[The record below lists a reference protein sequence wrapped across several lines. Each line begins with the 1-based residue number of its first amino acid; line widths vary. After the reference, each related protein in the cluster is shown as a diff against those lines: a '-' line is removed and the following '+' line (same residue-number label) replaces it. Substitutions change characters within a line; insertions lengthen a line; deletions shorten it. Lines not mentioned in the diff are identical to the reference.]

1 MLSDLDLQ
9 RNYRSGRDA
18 LLDDF
23 YIPCLSEAV
32 TYDRAVGYFS
42 SSLFSVTAIA
52 YSDFVTREGHMRLI
66 CSPAIKREDFDAM
79 KEGLSSPQQRLREEM
94 ELLLAAPESLPATR
108 LLATLIAHNYL
119 EVQVAFA
126 DNPGGIFHDKLGI
139 FEDEIGRRVSFVG
152 SANETYAA
160 WGLNHESFEAFPSWQ
175 GESDLLRTR
184 DHAATFD
191 RLWLGR
197 EPGVSV
203 EPLEAMTVDR
213 LRKLA
218 DADLD
223 TALERVRRPVRN
235 PQQGQSKELMQHQK
249 DVLQH
254 WEDRGH
260 RGIVNFATGAG
271 KTITAIE
278 AMRRWHDRGGC
289 SVVLVPGRD
298 LHRQWASEIAQ
309 EFPEAQTL
317 LVGAGAPVQPWRDL
331 LATFSSPPAIASPPR
346 IVLTTNK
353 SFTGSAFRDRLRDG
367 DHLLLVA
374 DEMHR
379 VGSPQALAA
388 VEEREYGGTLGLSAT
403 YSRQFDAAG
412 TERLL
417 EVFGD
422 VLEPVVGLA
431 EAIHMGR
438 LVPYDYRLHTVE
450 LDEVEQAEYEQL
462 TNQIR
467 RLVVQSSGGEISDF
481 LQMLLLKRARIL
493 KQAASKV
500 PAALEILQEEYRPGD
515 RWLVYC
521 DDTTQLRALVNA
533 CLDVGLPTLEYHSG
547 MTGARPAVLRS
558 LADFGGLV
566 VAIRCLDEGV
576 DIPVTDHAL
585 ILASSTVEREY
596 VQRRGRVLRRAEN
609 KDYAVVHDLLLIDH
623 DGGALTVG
631 EALRGLEF
639 ARLARNRTAKERLK
653 LLLALSKDVRLSD
666 EIAERLAQTDEE
678 SDDD

>member
-1 MLSDLDLQ
+1 VLSDLDLQ

-23 YIPCLSEAV
+23 YMPCLSEAV
-32 TYDRAVGYFS
+32 SYDRAVGYFS

-66 CSPAIKREDFDAM
+66 CSPAIKREDFAAM
-79 KEGLSSPQQRLREEM
+79 KEGLSSPQQRLRDEM
-94 ELLLAAPESLPATR
+94 ELLLASPESLPATR
-108 LLATLIAHNYL
+108 LLATLIAHGYL

-160 WGLNHESFEAFPSWQ
+160 WGMNHESFEVFPSWR

-184 DHAATFD
+184 DHAVTFD

-203 EPLEAMTVDR
+203 EPLEAVTIDR
-213 LRKLA
+213 LREVA
-218 DADLD
+218 DADLES
-223 TALERVRRPVRN
+223 ALDRVRQPERPT
-235 PQQGQSKELMQHQK
+235 QGQSKELMQHQK

-254 WEDRGH
+254 WEDVGH

-271 KTITAIE
+271 KTITAVE
-278 AMRRWHDRGGC
+278 AMRRWHSRGGC
-289 SVVLVPGRD
+289 AVVLVPGRD
-298 LHRQWASEIAQ
+298 LHRQWASEIAH
-309 EFPEAQTL
+309 EFPKAQIL

-331 LATFSSPPAIASPPR
+331 LPLFSGQPAPDAPPR
-346 IVLTTNK
+346 IILTTNK
-353 SFTGSAFRDRLRDG
+353 SFTGSAFQERLRDG
-367 DHLLLVA
+367 AHLLLVA

-379 VGSPQALAA
+379 VGSPQVLAA
-388 VEEREYGGTLGLSAT
+388 VEGRNYGGTLGLSAT

-431 EAIHMGR
+431 EAIHIGR

-450 LDEVEQAEYEQL
+450 LDEAEQAEYEQL
-462 TNQIR
+462 TDQIR
-467 RLVVQSSGGEISDF
+467 RLAAQSSGGDISDF

-493 KQAASKV
+493 KQASSKV
-500 PAALEILQEEYRPGD
+500 PAALEVLQEEYQQGD

-533 CLDVGLPTLEYHSG
+533 CLEVGLPTLEYHSG
-547 MTGARPAVLRS
+547 MTGDRAAVLRS

-576 DIPVTDHAL
+576 DIPITDHAL

-596 VQRRGRVLRRAEN
+596 VQRRGRVLRRAES
-609 KDYAVVHDLLLIDH
+609 KDFAVVHDLLLIDR
-623 DGGALTVG
+623 DGGALTIG

-639 ARLARNRTAKERLK
+639 ARLARNRSAKERLK
-653 LLLALSKDVRLSD
+653 LLLALSKDVRLSPD
-666 EIAERLAQTDEE
+666 IAEHLDETDEE
-678 SDDD
+678 SLDD